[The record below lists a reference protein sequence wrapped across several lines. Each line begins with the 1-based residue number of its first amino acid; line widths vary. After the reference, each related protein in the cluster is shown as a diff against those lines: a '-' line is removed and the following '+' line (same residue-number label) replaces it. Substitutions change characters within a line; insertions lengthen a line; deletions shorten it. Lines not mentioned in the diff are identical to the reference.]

1 MAVHS
6 PPTLLLTRPRSA
18 SERFAEGLRGFDVV
32 IAPLVEIVGTG
43 AQIQLDHV
51 QGLILTSENA
61 VPFLPVV
68 PVTAYCVGP
77 RTAEAARGAGFRAE
91 VVGPDADGLVAG
103 LMDRAPS
110 GPLMHPHGVRT
121 RGDVAGRLNA
131 GGLNVR
137 EVAVYDQLDCPPD
150 EDFLRV
156 IAQKDVIVPLF
167 SPLSA
172 SRFAKALGDASA
184 DLTIL
189 AMSDAVKS
197 ALPERLRRTTQ
208 VIAHPTGAEM
218 RRALETTG
226 LRRNS
231 P

>member
-6 PPTLLLTRPRSA
+6 PPTLLLTRPRAA
-18 SERFAEGLRGFDVV
+18 SERFVEGLQGFDVV

-43 AQIQLDHV
+43 ARVQLDNV

-61 VPFLPVV
+61 VPFLPVA

-77 RTAEAARGAGFRAE
+77 RTAEAARDAGFRAE

-103 LMDRAPS
+103 LMDRAPV
-110 GPLMHPHGVRT
+110 GPLLHPHGVRT
-121 RGDVAGRLNA
+121 RGDVAGRLSA
-131 GGLNVR
+131 GGLNVG
-137 EVAVYDQLDCPPD
+137 EVAVYDQQDCAPD
-150 EDFLRV
+150 DEFLRAV
-156 IAQKDVIVPLF
+156 AQKDVIVPLF

-172 SRFAKALGDASA
+172 SRFGKALGRTSTN
-184 DLTIL
+184 LTIL
-189 AMSDAVKS
+189 AMSDAVKN
-197 ALPERLRRTTQ
+197 ALPERLHRTTQ

-218 RRALETTG
+218 RRALEATEM
-226 LRRNS
+226 RRNS